1 MTQSEELNIDDQN
14 SNELFCKFNSKPVWQ
29 RESTTKPVQ
38 SPCVPSTTTHVKC
51 HLLSRYSR
59 DLV

>member
-29 RESTTKPVQ
+29 RERAPRSLSKA
-38 SPCVPSTTTHVKC
+38 HVS
-51 HLLSRYSR
+51 HLPLHMSSATFSQ
-59 DLV
+59 DIPGV